1 MNIEIFLAA
10 LAALV
15 AYRVLS
21 PLIDAI
27 NPLTILTKSKA
38 VRTGSMFGEGRH
50 TTAGTRADGDLSEHK
65 SIIAATRSGMT
76 QQP

>member
-1 MNIEIFLAA
+1 MHTEVFVAV

-27 NPLTILTKSKA
+27 NPLTLLTKPKGPDGA
-38 VRTGSMFGEGRH
+38 HAIQGIPGGPKVGAGR
-50 TTAGTRADGDLSEHK
+50 GR
-65 SIIAATRSGMT
+65 
-76 QQP
+76 